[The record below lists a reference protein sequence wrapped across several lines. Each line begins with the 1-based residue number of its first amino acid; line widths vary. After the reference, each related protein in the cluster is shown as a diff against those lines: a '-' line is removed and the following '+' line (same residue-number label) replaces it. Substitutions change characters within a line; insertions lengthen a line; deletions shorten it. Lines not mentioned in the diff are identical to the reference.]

1 MATSRL
7 SRGFEKSACYNQE
20 MTAALIFQLIVL
32 IFSIMIHE
40 IAHGAMALKLGDDTA
55 QRLGRLTLNPLKH
68 IDPVGSIILPAIL
81 LLFQSPFLIGW
92 AKPVPYDPRRLRDP
106 RTGSA
111 LIALAGPASNIV
123 IAIFFGLLL
132 RLSIFPEAAA
142 TLVALIVYLNLL
154 LAIFNLIPIP
164 PLDGSKLLFY
174 FLPQDYRL
182 QATLE
187 TYGPILLLIF
197 VFGGFLQFIIPV
209 IQFLFQLIVGQV
221 I

>member
-1 MATSRL
+1 
-7 SRGFEKSACYNQE
+7 
-20 MTAALIFQLIVL
+20 MTTALIFQLIVL

-55 QRLGRLTLNPLKH
+55 QKLGRLTLNPLKH

-123 IAIFFGLLL
+123 IAVFFGLLL
-132 RLSIFPEAAA
+132 RLSIVPAASA
-142 TLVALIVYLNLL
+142 TLIALIVYLNLL

-182 QATLE
+182 QVMLE

-197 VFGGFLQFIIPV
+197 IFGGFLQFIIPI
-209 IQFLFQLIVGQV
+209 IQFLFQLIVGNS
-221 I
+221 IL

>member
-1 MATSRL
+1 
-7 SRGFEKSACYNQE
+7 
-20 MTAALIFQLIVL
+20 MTFALIFQLIVL

-55 QRLGRLTLNPLKH
+55 QKLGRLTLNPLKH
-68 IDPVGSIILPAIL
+68 IDPVGSVILPAIL

-106 RTGSA
+106 KTGAA
-111 LIALAGPASNIV
+111 LIALAGPVSNIV

-132 RLSIFPEAAA
+132 RLPIFPEAAA
-142 TLVALIVYLNLL
+142 ALVSLIVYLNLL
-154 LAIFNLIPIP
+154 LAVFNLIPIP

-187 TYGPILLLIF
+187 TYGPLLLLVFI
-197 VFGGFLQFIIPV
+197 FGGVLQFIVPI
-209 IQFLFQLIVGQV
+209 IQFIFQLIVGV
-221 I
+221 SIL

>member
-1 MATSRL
+1 
-7 SRGFEKSACYNQE
+7 
-20 MTAALIFQLIVL
+20 MTFALVFQLIVL

-40 IAHGAMALKLGDDTA
+40 IAHGAMALRLGDDTA
-55 QRLGRLTLNPLKH
+55 QKLGRLTLNPLKH

-106 RTGSA
+106 KTGAA
-111 LIALAGPASNIV
+111 LIALAGPTSNIT

-132 RLSIFPEAAA
+132 RLSIMPVASV
-142 TLVALIVYLNLL
+142 TLIALIVYLNLL

-182 QATLE
+182 QAILE

-197 VFGGFLQFIIPV
+197 VFGGFLQFIIPI
-209 IQFLFQLIVGQV
+209 IQFLFQLIVG
-221 I
+221 

>member
-1 MATSRL
+1 
-7 SRGFEKSACYNQE
+7 
-20 MTAALIFQLIVL
+20 MTVALIFQLIVL

-40 IAHGAMALKLGDDTA
+40 IAHGAMALRLGDDTA

-92 AKPVPYDPRRLRDP
+92 AKPVPYDPSRLRDP
-106 RTGSA
+106 RTGAA

-132 RLSIFPEAAA
+132 RLAILPEAAA

-164 PLDGSKLLFY
+164 PLDGSKLFFY

-187 TYGPILLLIF
+187 TYGPFLLL
-197 VFGGFLQFIIPV
+197 VFILWGFNWLFPI
-209 IQFLFQLIVGQV
+209 IQFLFQLIVGSTV
-221 I
+221 F